1 MNLTLTGEPKIPLG
15 FVNFCSKFAIKPG
28 DMVFDKLFGWV
39 RKNEE
44 DPAIFFGRYSDNNK
58 SVQKVQR
65 WSEAEEL
72 FKEKE
77 YMKSI
82 EAFFDYLS
90 DDEQQNVLIN
100 KDNGT
105 INFSLYQG
113 SKIIRGKIDN
123 EKITAE
129 TAIAKMAEPSIPV
142 MRRLLEMDFHLY
154 YSRFAMNDKLIMM
167 MFDSEIITA
176 TPNKLYYGL
185 KELATKADKQ
195 DDLLLSEFKI
205 LEQVDTGHIVQLSEQ
220 EKEIKFSFLRK
231 WIKETLEYIE
241 TLDTEKFSGGIS
253 YMLLSLV
260 FRMDYLISP
269 EGKILSELEKIA
281 SSYYS
286 KDDKSSPERNP
297 VMIEGLKKLLGK
309 SLEEICGQFFRSR
322 YTFAIVVPHNMK
334 SVSEAIQTA
343 LQNMVWYRDNN
354 YPDIANKV
362 MEYGFAFSQYSYSLP
377 RPLSDLFK
385 LFIQINYGEYFRA
398 LGFQTVYYDEEKNH
412 FNEDAIDD
420 KIDSIIYYWKPKY
433 PALVFKTKKL
443 KFDTLVNFNQS
454 FLQEIAE
461 LNFE

>member
-1 MNLTLTGEPKIPLG
+1 
-15 FVNFCSKFAIKPG
+15 
-28 DMVFDKLFGWV
+28 MVFDKLFGWV
-39 RKNEE
+39 RKKEE
-44 DPAIFFGRYSDNNK
+44 DPVIPFGRYSDNNK

-65 WSEAEEL
+65 WTEAEEL

-77 YMKSI
+77 YIKSI

-90 DDEQQNVLIN
+90 DDEQLNVVVN
-100 KDNGT
+100 RNNG
-105 INFSLYQG
+105 IIDFSLYQG

-123 EKITAE
+123 ERVAAE
-129 TAIAKMAEPSIPV
+129 TAIAKMGEPSIPV
-142 MRRLLEMDFHLY
+142 MRRLLEMNFHLY
-154 YSRFAMNDKLIMM
+154 YSRFALNDKLIMM
-167 MFDSEIITA
+167 MFDSDILSA

-205 LEQVDTGHIVQLSEQ
+205 LEPVDTGHIVQLSDQ
-220 EKEIKFSFLRK
+220 EKEIKFNFLQK
-231 WIKETLEYIE
+231 WIKDTLEYIE
-241 TLDTEKFSGGIS
+241 TLDPEKFSGGIS
-253 YMLLSLV
+253 YMLLTLV
-260 FRMDYLISP
+260 FRIDYLIAP

-297 VMIEGLKKLLGK
+297 VMIGGFKKLLAK
-309 SLEEICGQFFRSR
+309 TKEEICGQFFRSR
-322 YTFAIVVPHNMK
+322 YTFAIVVPHNVK

-377 RPLSDLFK
+377 RPLSDLFR
-385 LFIQINYGEYFRA
+385 LFMQINYSEYFNA
-398 LGFQTVYYDEEKNH
+398 LGFQTLYYNEEKNQ
-412 FNEDAIDD
+412 FNQDVIDD

-433 PALVFKTKKL
+433 QALAFKTKKL

>member
-1 MNLTLTGEPKIPLG
+1 
-15 FVNFCSKFAIKPG
+15 
-28 DMVFDKLFGWV
+28 MVFDKLFGWV
-39 RKNEE
+39 RKKEE
-44 DPAIFFGRYSDNNK
+44 DPDIPFGRYSDNNK

-65 WSEAEEL
+65 WTEAEEL

-77 YMKSI
+77 YIKSI

-90 DDEQQNVLIN
+90 DDEQLNVVVN
-100 KDNGT
+100 RNNG
-105 INFSLYQG
+105 IIDFSLYQG

-123 EKITAE
+123 VRVAAQ
-129 TAIAKMAEPSIPV
+129 TAIAKMGEPSIPV

-154 YSRFAMNDKLIMM
+154 YSRFALNDKLITM
-167 MFDSEIITA
+167 MFDSDIASA

-205 LEQVDTGHIVQLSEQ
+205 LEPVDTGHIVQLSDQ
-220 EKEIKFSFLRK
+220 EKEIKYTFLQK
-231 WIKETLEYIE
+231 WIKETLGYIE
-241 TLDTEKFSGGIS
+241 TLDPEKFSGGIS
-253 YMLLSLV
+253 YMLLTLV
-260 FRMDYLISP
+260 FRIDYLIAP

-297 VMIEGLKKLLGK
+297 VMIEGFKKLLAK
-309 SLEEICGQFFRSR
+309 SKEEICGQFFRSR
-322 YTFAIVVPHNMK
+322 YTFAIVVPHNVK

-377 RPLSDLFK
+377 RPLSDLFR
-385 LFIQINYGEYFRA
+385 LFMQINYGEYFNA
-398 LGFQTVYYDEEKNH
+398 LGFQTIYYNEERNY
-412 FNEDAIDD
+412 FNEDVIDD

-433 PALVFKTKKL
+433 QALAFKTKKL

>member
-1 MNLTLTGEPKIPLG
+1 MNLSLTGQPKNPCV
-15 FVNFCSKFAIKPG
+15 FVNFCSKFALKPG
-28 DMVFDKLFGWV
+28 NMVFDKLFGWV
-39 RKNEE
+39 RKKEE
-44 DPAIFFGRYSDNNK
+44 DPAIPFGRYSDNNK

-65 WSEAEEL
+65 WTEAEEL

-77 YMKSI
+77 YIKSI
-82 EAFFDYLS
+82 EAFFDYLC
-90 DDEQQNVLIN
+90 DDEQLNVVVN
-100 KDNGT
+100 RDNG
-105 INFSLYQG
+105 IIDFSLYQG

-123 EKITAE
+123 ERVTAE
-129 TAIAKMAEPSIPV
+129 TTIAKMDEPSIPV

-154 YSRFAMNDKLIMM
+154 YSRFALNDKLIMM
-167 MFDSEIITA
+167 MFDSDIKTA

-205 LEQVDTGHIVQLSEQ
+205 LEPVDTGHIVQLSEQ
-220 EKEIKFSFLRK
+220 EKEIKFTFLQK

-241 TLDTEKFSGGIS
+241 TLDPEKFSGGIS
-253 YMLLSLV
+253 YMLLTLV
-260 FRMDYLISP
+260 FRIDYLISP

-297 VMIEGLKKLLGK
+297 LMIDSFKKLLAK
-309 SLEEICGQFFRSR
+309 PKEEICGQFFRSR
-322 YTFAIVVPHNMK
+322 YTFAIVVPQNVK

-377 RPLSDLFK
+377 RPLSDLFR
-385 LFIQINYGEYFRA
+385 LFMHINYGEYFNG
-398 LGFQTVYYDEEKNH
+398 LGFQTIYYNEEKNN
-412 FNEDAIDD
+412 FNEDVIDD

-433 PALVFKTKKL
+433 QALAFKTKKL